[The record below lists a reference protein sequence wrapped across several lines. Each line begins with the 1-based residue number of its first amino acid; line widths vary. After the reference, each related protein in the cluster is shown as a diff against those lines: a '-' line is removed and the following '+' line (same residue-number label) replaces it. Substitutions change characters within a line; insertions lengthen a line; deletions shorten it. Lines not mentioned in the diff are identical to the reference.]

1 MTLRHHTQDVINQLI
16 QFVPFDPYE
25 CFVGKKTVFMIIY
38 SCFDNIRMSSINKNN
53 VKDIHYETMLNIAY
67 LMYIK

>member
-25 CFVGKKTVFMIIY
+25 WFVVKTVFMIIY

-53 VKDIHYETMLNIAY
+53 VKDVHYETMLNIAY

>member
-1 MTLRHHTQDVINQLI
+1 
-16 QFVPFDPYE
+16 
-25 CFVGKKTVFMIIY
+25 MIIY

-53 VKDIHYETMLNIAY
+53 VKDIQYETMLNIAY

>member
-1 MTLRHHTQDVINQLI
+1 
-16 QFVPFDPYE
+16 
-25 CFVGKKTVFMIIY
+25 MIIY
-38 SCFDNIRMSSINKNN
+38 SCLYNIRMSSINKNN

>member
-1 MTLRHHTQDVINQLI
+1 
-16 QFVPFDPYE
+16 
-25 CFVGKKTVFMIIY
+25 MIIY